1 MPSTS
6 ERTMNKGKLYIISA
20 PSGAGKTSLIK
31 KLLPQVEQLMVSVS
45 HTTRA
50 QREGEQEGVDY
61 FFTSI
66 DAFKSEISQGCFL
79 EYAQV
84 FDNFYGTAQS
94 SVETNL
100 KLGVDVILEIDWQ
113 GAEQIRQL
121 LPETVTIFIL
131 PPSTEVLRERLQGRG
146 QDSEAIID
154 RRMQDAVT
162 EMSHYAEY
170 DYLVVNDDF
179 DTALQELQA
188 IILANR
194 LDIKRQRTELLP
206 LITDLLG

>member
-1 MPSTS
+1 
-6 ERTMNKGKLYIISA
+6 MNKGKLYIISA

-31 KLLPQVEQLMVSVS
+31 KLLPQVEELMVSIS

-50 QREGEQEGVDY
+50 QREGEQDGVDY

-66 DAFKSEISQGCFL
+66 EDFKAGITQGKFL
-79 EYAQV
+79 ECAQV

-94 SVETNL
+94 SVEASL
-100 KLGVDVILEIDWQ
+100 EQGIDVILEIDWQ
-113 GAEQIRQL
+113 GAEQIRKL
-121 LPETVTIFIL
+121 LPDTLSIFIV

-146 QDSEAIID
+146 QDSDEIIN

-179 DTALQELQA
+179 DSALIDLKS

-194 LDIKRQRTELLP
+194 LNIKRQQAALAPLLMS
-206 LITDLLG
+206 LIN

>member
-1 MPSTS
+1 MT
-6 ERTMNKGKLYIISA
+6 KGKLYIISA

-31 KLLPQVEQLMVSVS
+31 KLLPSVEQLVVSIS

-50 QREGEQEGVDY
+50 QRPAEVNGVDY
-61 FFTSI
+61 FFTSP
-66 DAFKSEISQGCFL
+66 ANFKTMQAQGEFL

-94 SVETNL
+94 SVEENL
-100 KLGVDVILEIDWQ
+100 NKGLDVILEIDWQ
-113 GAEQIRQL
+113 GAEQVRRL
-121 LPETVTIFIL
+121 LPDALSIFIL
-131 PPSTEVLRERLQGRG
+131 PPSTDILRERLQGRG
-146 QDSEAIID
+146 QDDAATIN

-179 DTALQELQA
+179 NTALMDLKA
-188 IILANR
+188 IILSQR
-194 LDIKRQRTELLP
+194 LRIAQQQQQLS
-206 LITDLLG
+206 DLLLNLLS

>member
-1 MPSTS
+1 
-6 ERTMNKGKLYIISA
+6 MNKGKLYIISA

-31 KLLPQVEQLMVSVS
+31 KLLPQVDQLMVSVS

-50 QREGEQEGVDY
+50 QREGEQNGIDY

-66 DAFKSEISQGCFL
+66 ETFKQEISEGCFL

-100 KLGVDVILEIDWQ
+100 KLGKDVILEIDWQ
-113 GAEQIRQL
+113 GAEQIRKL
-121 LPETVTIFIL
+121 LPETLTIFIL
-131 PPSTEVLRERLQGRG
+131 PPSTEILRERLQGRG

-194 LDIKRQRTELLP
+194 LDIKRQQAALEPLL
-206 LITDLLG
+206 TDLLR